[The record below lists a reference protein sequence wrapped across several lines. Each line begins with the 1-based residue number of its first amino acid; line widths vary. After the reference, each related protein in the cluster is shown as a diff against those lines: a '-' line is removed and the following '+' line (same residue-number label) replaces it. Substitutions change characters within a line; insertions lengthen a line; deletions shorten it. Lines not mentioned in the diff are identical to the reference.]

1 MEEKITFIEMV
12 SCLSKTK
19 KGEKINM
26 IKGFKMKLNN
36 GMAAEYK
43 KRHNQLWPE
52 MKDIIHSH
60 GGKNYS
66 IFLDEETN
74 ILFGY
79 IEIENEELWNQA
91 GKTDENLK
99 WWDFMASIMETND
112 DNSPVSKDLE
122 LMFHLD

>member
-1 MEEKITFIEMV
+1 
-12 SCLSKTK
+12 
-19 KGEKINM
+19 M
-26 IKGFKMKLNN
+26 IKGFKMKLND
-36 GMAAEYK
+36 GMAEEYK

-52 MKDIIHSH
+52 MKDIIHNH

-79 IEIENEELWNQA
+79 IEIENEELWNQV
-91 GKTDENLK
+91 GKTEINRK